1 MILASFWIIMKTIIT
16 DDLYIS
22 LLLLPICRSYD
33 FYLLQL
39 KFVNSMIYL
48 LLLQHLFALLLF
60 CIWIFI
66 LVIYSKILYRFSWI
80 MVLIGKRHTALTM
93 LRNNFLIIFR
103 IFTSVATSTEL
114 IVISF
119 QFLAYYN
126 ASILISSSFAHQS
139 SLLSVNKVVMK
150 WN

>member
-1 MILASFWIIMKTIIT
+1 
-16 DDLYIS
+16 
-22 LLLLPICRSYD
+22 
-33 FYLLQL
+33 
-39 KFVNSMIYL
+39 
-48 LLLQHLFALLLF
+48 
-60 CIWIFI
+60 
-66 LVIYSKILYRFSWI
+66 

-150 WN
+150 